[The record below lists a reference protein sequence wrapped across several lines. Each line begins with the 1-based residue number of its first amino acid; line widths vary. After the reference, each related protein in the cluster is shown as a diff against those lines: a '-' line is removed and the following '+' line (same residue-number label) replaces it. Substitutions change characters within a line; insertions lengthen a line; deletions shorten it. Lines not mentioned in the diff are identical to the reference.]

1 MNIRLNVV
9 GGDFKTLNVEEDST
23 AGDVL
28 ASEGINAKSV
38 RINMVTVKMD
48 TVLKENDSIYVVP
61 KIKGNN

>member
-23 AGDVL
+23 VGDVL